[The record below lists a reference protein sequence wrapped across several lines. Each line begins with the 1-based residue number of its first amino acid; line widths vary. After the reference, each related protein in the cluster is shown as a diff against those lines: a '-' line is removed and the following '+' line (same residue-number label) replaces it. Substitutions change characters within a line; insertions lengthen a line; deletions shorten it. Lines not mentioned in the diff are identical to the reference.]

1 MTTPL
6 RDAFGVARDQA
17 LAFRQA
23 MSEMGSA
30 GNQRF
35 SMLRNCYVSESRAD
49 TNEKVALGLLKQRQF
64 ASISSSEGKVS
75 HGQIKLSDISLT
87 AQEIE
92 NNIIIGS
99 SEQCVEKISKYAEL
113 GIDELHL
120 NMNFGASHRDVMH
133 SLERFATQVMPHFS

>member
-1 MTTPL
+1 MLAKAGLTPMRKSRF
-6 RDAFGVARDQA
+6 RDA
-17 LAFRQA
+17 
-23 MSEMGSA
+23 
-30 GNQRF
+30 
-35 SMLRNCYVSESRAD
+35 
-49 TNEKVALGLLKQRQF
+49 KQRQF